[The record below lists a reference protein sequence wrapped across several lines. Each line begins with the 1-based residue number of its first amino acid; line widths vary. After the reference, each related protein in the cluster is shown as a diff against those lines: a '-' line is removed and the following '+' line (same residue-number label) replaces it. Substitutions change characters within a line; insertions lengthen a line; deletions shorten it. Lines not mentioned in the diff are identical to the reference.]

1 MATTTSTSFTYTHA
15 SEAGVSAGAVWSL
28 YEDVATWPLWD
39 SEAEWVTREGPFV
52 SGTTGAM
59 KFRGQE
65 PLRYRLTRVEP
76 GREFVDE
83 TPVGELVVRVS
94 HLLEPLGPGR
104 LRITYAAEIDGPEEQ
119 AQKIGP
125 AITADFPDTIASLVA
140 LAKERSR

>member
-1 MATTTSTSFTYTHA
+1 MSSAPCFTYSHTLKAH
-15 SEAGVSAGAVWSL
+15 VSADAVWSL

-39 SEAEWVTREGPFV
+39 AQAEWVTRDGPFQ

-65 PLRYRLTRVEP
+65 PLHYRLAKVEP

-83 TPVGELVVRVS
+83 TPVGELVVSVS
-94 HLLEPLGPGR
+94 HRLEPVGSGR

-119 AQKIGP
+119 AMEIGP
-125 AITADFPDTIASLVA
+125 AITADFPDTMASLVA
-140 LAKERSR
+140 LATERSR